1 MTLADLSLVLDSI
14 FDSASE
20 IKSALWQTLLLII
33 CSGKQNTGKPVFS
46 YIPSSQAG
54 ILRGNAVQA
63 VGHSLSILQ
72 VISMKHFQYFKVS
85 A

>member
-1 MTLADLSLVLDSI
+1 MAPTSLADLSLVLDSI

-20 IKSALWQTLLLII
+20 MKSALWQTLLPII

-54 ILRGNAVQA
+54 ILGGNAVQV
-63 VGHSLSILQ
+63 VGHNLSILQ
-72 VISMKHFQYFKVS
+72 LISTEAFPVF
-85 A
+85 